1 MKRKKDN
8 RAEYSGRRAKKQ
20 SGREAGGESGQ
31 ILAKSGKKSG
41 KKPKQPGRD
50 ASGKR
55 SGKPGGGAFG
65 KKPKQPGRQAPGSK
79 QVWRGGNMLYP
90 VPAVM
95 VSCARKGE
103 RPDIITVAWAGT
115 VCSNPPMVSISI
127 RPQRYSHDIIEE
139 TGEFVINLVTEKLAR
154 ACDWCGV
161 RSGRDTVKFTAEAE
175 VQRDEAASV
184 EKAREETSEM
194 TAAGAKRGFE
204 GAAGRDRK
212 GKLEAAPEK
221 LTAGKA
227 SCLEAAPIILESPV
241 SLECRVKQ
249 KIELGSHD
257 MFLAEV
263 VCVDVDEA
271 FIDSKGRLDL
281 DSAGLIAY
289 SHGTYFGLGKKLGTF
304 GYSVRRREG

>member
-41 KKPKQPGRD
+41 KKPKLPGRD

-55 SGKPGGGAFG
+55 S
-65 KKPKQPGRQAPGSK
+65 KQPGRQAPGSK

-161 RSGRDTVKFTAEAE
+161 MSGRDTVKFTAEAE